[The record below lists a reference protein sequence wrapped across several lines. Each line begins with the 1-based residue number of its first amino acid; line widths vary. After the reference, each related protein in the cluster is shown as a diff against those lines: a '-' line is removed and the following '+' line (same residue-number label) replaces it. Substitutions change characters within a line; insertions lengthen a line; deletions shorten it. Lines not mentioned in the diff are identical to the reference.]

1 MRKLTAL
8 AVPLAAGG
16 LLLVAVS
23 AAATS
28 SETRITGQAYVRHD
42 GGTDATIASCNDPST
57 GTTAA
62 SRRQQ
67 NEPTAAVDPQ
77 NEDHMTAGSNDYCNV
92 PTGGDA
98 WAGFYY
104 SADHGTSWV
113 NSLVPGYSQDTSA
126 AGQASPQYR
135 FVLGSGDPVQAWD
148 RHGHLYYGF
157 IGFNRVKPQ
166 NASIFVAKYD
176 WGPSDAAP
184 TYDFTSVVSRGT
196 PGFGHFE
203 DKIQLE
209 VDRGVNSPY
218 DGNVYVCWTR
228 FPGNRG
234 SNGVYFARSTD
245 GGHSFQTQKISE
257 SVHDNQFCDIG
268 VTSNGTVFVAWR
280 QYASNPQQGD
290 AVDWAKST
298 NGGISFT
305 KASTAATFVRW
316 DLGDTTANPL
326 ARAAAERRA
335 CANGDATQADACA
348 ATAEPNA
355 GDCGDG
361 PLRCQSGYSFF
372 REDSQVRIAADP
384 TDTAHPRAAYIVY
397 NASVPGS
404 QTPTGTTFGTI
415 DTGVG
420 SQGQIYFVKTT
431 NGNSWSS
438 PSRITPGQATGH
450 QFFPDI
456 DANGGTLYA
465 MWQDSRLETASG
477 PPDTPSGGDFRTAPI
492 ANRWVSPGRAVV
504 ATGADVGVHTF
515 YASSSNGGNTW
526 SEQQVS
532 TRSNMPQ
539 YQQFGDR
546 DVPFYGDYNYI
557 SAVGSTVLVDW
568 TDTRDTVPG
577 VDPRYSTGADGFD
590 VTQCRTMSGGAW
602 GPDTCPNAGGLD
614 QNIYGAIV
622 TP

>member
-1 MRKLTAL
+1 
-8 AVPLAAGG
+8 
-16 LLLVAVS
+16 
-23 AAATS
+23 
-28 SETRITGQAYVRHD
+28 
-42 GGTDATIASCNDPST
+42 
-57 GTTAA
+57 
-62 SRRQQ
+62 
-67 NEPTAAVDPQ
+67 
-77 NEDHMTAGSNDYCNV
+77 
-92 PTGGDA
+92 
-98 WAGFYY
+98 
-104 SADHGTSWV
+104 
-113 NSLVPGYSQDTSA
+113 
-126 AGQASPQYR
+126 
-135 FVLGSGDPVQAWD
+135 
-148 RHGHLYYGF
+148 
-157 IGFNRVKPQ
+157 
-166 NASIFVAKYD
+166 
-176 WGPSDAAP
+176 
-184 TYDFTSVVSRGT
+184 
-196 PGFGHFE
+196 
-203 DKIQLE
+203 
-209 VDRGVNSPY
+209 
-218 DGNVYVCWTR
+218 
-228 FPGNRG
+228 
-234 SNGVYFARSTD
+234 
-245 GGHSFQTQKISE
+245 
-257 SVHDNQFCDIG
+257 
-268 VTSNGTVFVAWR
+268 VFVAWR

-316 DLGDTTANPL
+316 DLGDTTANPP
-326 ARAAAERRA
+326 ARAAAEHKA
-335 CANGDATQADACA
+335 CAAGDAADANACF